1 MKLVFA
7 MPHLL
12 ELPALNQPW
21 ELTVT
26 GAEQTR
32 LAQLADRLGY
42 DMLATPEHFAIPNSH
57 VELSGAHY
65 FHAGAAQSYYAGA
78 TERITVNSCIWLLPL
93 QHPVVAA
100 KALSTLD
107 WLSSGRAMVTFG
119 VGWLAAEFDLLDV
132 PFHERGRIA
141 DEYLAA
147 IIELW
152 TSDQPTFEGKYVSF
166 SEVGFAPRP
175 VQQPHPTVWIGGD
188 ADAPL
193 RRAARFAQG
202 WWPFLT
208 PPAQIAERIDFIKS
222 QPDFRGEPFDVMYG
236 IGTSK
241 LGEGHTP
248 GDPSVRTD
256 LSADEIVDELGRLAE
271 WGVTYSAVPTGPV
284 GSVSEFEDRCRW
296 MMEEVRPQL
305 T

>member
-1 MKLVFA
+1 MKLAFA
-7 MPHLL
+7 MPHQL
-12 ELPALNQPW
+12 EIGVITQPW

-26 GAEQTR
+26 GADQLR
-32 LAQLADRLGY
+32 LVKLADELGY
-42 DMLATPEHFAIPNSH
+42 DMVATPEHFVIPDEH
-57 VELSGAHY
+57 VGLSGDFY
-65 FHAGAAQSYYAGA
+65 FHAASAQAFFAGA
-78 TERITVNSCIWLLPL
+78 TERIRVNSCVSLLPL
-93 QHPVVAA
+93 QNPIITA
-100 KALSTLD
+100 KSLATLD
-107 WLSSGRAMVTFG
+107 WLSGGRAMVTFG
-119 VGWLAAEFDLLDV
+119 VGWLKDEFDLLGV
-132 PFHERGRIA
+132 PFGERGAIA